1 MAIEN
6 SVVSVRFN
14 ETAQSVTSRAVYQYD
29 HGLTLQVKGLEGLDV
44 EQVHFSNSDTGKAV
58 NHLTTIETDGSISV
72 LIPDVLLVQDKDIDA
87 FLYIEDDTVGFTVR
101 SVRIPMTPRAKPES
115 ISFDSPSMG
124 PVNALSKELEA
135 QIEEVEDLKAGTSQA
150 TEAANASASKA
161 DTAAASATTATTN
174 ANNATT
180 SANTAATNA
189 NTAASNAQTAADKL
203 NSISFEVN
211 PEDGCLYMY
220 TA

>member
-29 HGLTLQVKGLEGLDV
+29 HGLTLQVKGLEGLDI

-87 FLYIEDDTVGFTVR
+87 FPNIEDDTVGFTVR
-101 SVRIPMTPRAKPES
+101 SVRIPMIPRAKPES

-124 PVNALSKELEA
+124 PVNELAKELET
-135 QIEEVEDLKAGTSQA
+135 QVGEVEDLKTETTQA
-150 TEAANASASKA
+150 TKEA
-161 DTAAASATTATTN
+161 TAA
-174 ANNATT
+174 T
-180 SANTAATNA
+180 SKANTAATSA
-189 NTAASNAQTAADKL
+189 TTAASNAQTAADKL

>member
-29 HGLTLQVKGLEGLDV
+29 HGLTLQVKGLEGLDI

-101 SVRIPMTPRAKPES
+101 SVRIPMIPRAKPES

-124 PVNALSKELEA
+124 PVNELAKELET
-135 QIEEVEDLKAGTSQA
+135 QVGEVEDLKTETTQA
-150 TEAANASASKA
+150 TKEA
-161 DTAAASATTATTN
+161 TAA
-174 ANNATT
+174 T
-180 SANTAATNA
+180 SKANTAATSA
-189 NTAASNAQTAADKL
+189 TTAASNAQTAADKL

>member
-29 HGLTLQVKGLEGLDV
+29 HGLTLQVKGLEGLDI

-101 SVRIPMTPRAKPES
+101 SVRIPMIPRAKPES

-124 PVNALSKELEA
+124 PVNELAKELET
-135 QIEEVEDLKAGTSQA
+135 QVGEVEDLKTETTQA
-150 TEAANASASKA
+150 TEEA
-161 DTAAASATTATTN
+161 TAA
-174 ANNATT
+174 T
-180 SANTAATNA
+180 SKANTAATSATTAATNANTATTSA

>member
-29 HGLTLQVKGLEGLDV
+29 HGLTLQVKGLEGLNI

-101 SVRIPMTPRAKPES
+101 SVRIPMIPRAKPES

-124 PVNALSKELEA
+124 PVNELAKELET
-135 QIEEVEDLKAGTSQA
+135 QVGEVEDLKTETNQA
-150 TEAANASASKA
+150 TKEATAAASKA
-161 DTAAASATTATTN
+161 NTAATSATTATTN
-174 ANNATT
+174 ANKATT
-180 SANTAATNA
+180 SA